1 VIDKRSRTNDDDDD
15 DDDDV
20 QDDEQDDHDYIVD
33 KVCVGNCDKPIHH
46 KTQSRLITI
55 CYHKTHNIYCTAQ
68 LSIEKIEHIRYNA
81 AYYSLT

>member
-1 VIDKRSRTNDDDDD
+1 MIDRRSRTNDDDD
-15 DDDDV
+15 
-20 QDDEQDDHDYIVD
+20 DDEQDDHDYIVD